1 MAGRNKKKRN
11 GRRIALI
18 ALVSVLAL
26 VLSLYIYGKSL
37 AHITVVDRV
46 TLRSAEVP
54 EEFDG
59 FRLLFIS
66 DLDISGKGG
75 VKAALRLIEKLM
87 AYEPDALLLGGDY
100 VVKSGFDK
108 LTGNTDDYTKETELR
123 REFFAGLAGF
133 GFPNGIY
140 VVEGDMDTFSLLE
153 ADVPPGVTYLN
164 ERGVY
169 LNRGNSRIALCGL
182 NTNARSD
189 SYAKLSRKISS
200 GEFAISLAHSPEVIS
215 KLLSSTS
222 SDGGAWVDLAL
233 AGHTH
238 GGQISVGGFKLRK
251 LTPAETRYSTGDTE
265 NTTDIIVSEGLGCED
280 ILFRIGTRSQVHLI
294 TLRH

>member
-1 MAGRNKKKRN
+1 MAKKKKN
-11 GRRIALI
+11 GRRTALI
-18 ALVSVLAL
+18 VIIAILAL
-26 VLSLYIYGKSL
+26 VLPLYIYGKSL

-59 FRLLFIS
+59 FRILFIS
-66 DLDISGKGG
+66 DLDMSGKGG
-75 VKAALRLIEKLM
+75 VDSALGLIEKLM

-108 LTGNTDDYTKETELR
+108 LIGDTGDYSEEIALR
-123 REFFAGLAGF
+123 RDFFERLAKLH
-133 GFPNGIY
+133 FPNGIY
-140 VVEGDMDTFSLLE
+140 VVEGDMDAFAPLGNDIPE
-153 ADVPPGVTYLN
+153 GITYLD
-164 ERGVY
+164 ERGIY
-169 LNRGNSRIALCGL
+169 LSRGNSRIALCGI
-182 NTNARSD
+182 NTNAQSD
-189 SYAKLSRKISS
+189 SYSKLSRQIS
-200 GEFAISLAHSPEVIS
+200 GDEFAISLAHSPAVIS
-215 KLLSSTS
+215 RLLSSTS

-238 GGQISVGGFKLRK
+238 GGQISIGGFKAQK
-251 LTPAETRYSTGDTE
+251 LTPAEARYTTGDVE

-280 ILFRIGTRSQVHLI
+280 ILFRLGTRSQVHLI